1 MLLLLSSQLALL
13 SPNLCF
19 ALFCCDKDDIKGFDA
34 LRADA
39 QSEAKKKSDEIAAR
53 KAERMKELAAKRKNM
68 LEDLAREEMLTAE
81 SFEDELKQVK
91 KETYEAACA
100 LSRPPKRARLN
111 GDGDGSG
118 SGDAD
123 NNDKGNDDACSVIA
137 DGVE

>member
-1 MLLLLSSQLALL
+1 MLLLVSSQLALL

-53 KAERMKELAAKRKNM
+53 KAERMKELAAKRKKM

-91 KETYEAACA
+91 KKTYEEARAH
-100 LSRPPKRARLN
+100 SRPPKKARLN

-118 SGDAD
+118 SAD
-123 NNDKGNDDACSVIA
+123 IMTKATTTPAVSLRT
-137 DGVE
+137 E